1 MRSRSRMAGAY
12 LTLCLFAPLPLLAQ
26 SPTRDRTWFATVYAG
41 QWFSG
46 SAPTPGQ
53 TLGTQDAG
61 FQDSYFVSALLSRVL
76 VPELKTEL
84 PLTGPLIDGSSIE
97 LEGQIGHHF
106 GLQDH
111 AEVTLALLWRSRD
124 FAMPLTNGRLN
135 VAVGEGLSY
144 ALSRPA
150 YEGIAHGQEPRKFL
164 NYLTFEAEFSHL
176 SLPGVSVV
184 PRVHH
189 RSGIFGV
196 IAPRG
201 SGSDFIGIGL
211 RMTLQ

>member
-1 MRSRSRMAGAY
+1 MRSRSRMAGAC

-41 QWFSG
+41 QWFSVG
-46 SAPTPGQ
+46 APAPEQ
-53 TLGTQDAG
+53 MLGTQDAG

-76 VPELKTEL
+76 VRELKTEF
-84 PLTGPLIDGSSIE
+84 PLVGPLIDGSSIE
-97 LEGQIGHHF
+97 LEGQIGRHF

-150 YEGIAHGQEPRKFL
+150 YEGVAHGQEPRKFL
-164 NYLTFEAEFSHL
+164 NYLTFEAEFSHP

>member
-1 MRSRSRMAGAY
+1 MAGAC
-12 LTLCLFAPLPLLAQ
+12 LSLCLFTPLPLLAQ
-26 SPTRDRTWFATVYAG
+26 SPALDRTWFATVYLG
-41 QWFSG
+41 QWFSA
-46 SAPTPGQ
+46 SAPTQGQ

-61 FQDSYFVSALLSRVL
+61 FQDTYFVSGLLSRVL
-76 VPELKTEL
+76 VRELKTEL
-84 PLTGPLIDGSSIE
+84 PLVGPLINSGSIE
-97 LEGQIGHHF
+97 LEGQIGGHF

-124 FAMPLTNGRLN
+124 FAIPLTEGRLN

-144 ALSRPA
+144 ALSRPT
-150 YEGIAHGQEPRKFL
+150 YEGVANSEEPYKFL
-164 NYLTFEAEFSHL
+164 NYLAFEAEFSHP
-176 SLPGVSVV
+176 SLAGVSVV

-189 RSGIFGV
+189 RSGAFGLV
-196 IAPRG
+196 APRG

>member
-1 MRSRSRMAGAY
+1 MAGAY

-76 VPELKTEL
+76 VRELRTEL
-84 PLTGPLIDGSSIE
+84 PLVGPRIDGSSIE
-97 LEGQIGHHF
+97 LEGQIGRHF

-124 FAMPLTNGRLN
+124 FAMPLTNGWLN

-150 YEGIAHGQEPRKFL
+150 YEGIAHGREPRKFL

-176 SLPGVSVV
+176 SMPGVSVM

>member
-1 MRSRSRMAGAY
+1 MRSRSRVAGAC
-12 LTLCLFAPLPLLAQ
+12 LALCLFAPLPLLAQ
-26 SPTRDRTWFATVYAG
+26 SPARDRTWFATVYGG
-41 QWFSG
+41 QWFSE
-46 SAPTPGQ
+46 SAPNPGQ

-76 VPELKTEL
+76 MRELKTEL
-84 PLTGPLIDGSSIE
+84 PLVGPLIDDSSIE

-124 FAMPLTNGRLN
+124 FVMPLTNGRLN
-135 VAVGEGLSY
+135 LAVGEGLSY

-150 YEGIAHGQEPRKFL
+150 YEGVSHGQEPRKFL
-164 NYLTFEAEFSHL
+164 NYLTLEAEFSHP

-189 RSGIFGV
+189 RSGIYGV

-201 SGSDFIGIGL
+201 SGSNFIGIGL
-211 RMTLQ
+211 RIALQ

>member
-1 MRSRSRMAGAY
+1 MRSRSRVAGAC
-12 LTLCLFAPLPLLAQ
+12 LTLCLFVPLPLLAQ
-26 SPTRDRTWFATVYAG
+26 SLPRDRTWFATVYAG
-41 QWFSG
+41 QWFSE
-46 SAPTPGQ
+46 SAPDPGQ

-61 FQDSYFVSALLSRVL
+61 FQDSYLVSALLSRVL
-76 VPELKTEL
+76 VRELKTEV
-84 PLTGPLIDGSSIE
+84 PLIDDSSIE

-111 AEVTLALLWRSRD
+111 AEVTLALQWRSRD
-124 FAMPLTNGRLN
+124 FTVPLTNGRFNL
-135 VAVGEGLSY
+135 AIGDGLSY

-150 YEGIAHGQEPRKFL
+150 YEGVSHGQEPRKFL
-164 NYLTFEAEFSHL
+164 NYLTLEAEFSHP

-189 RSGIFGV
+189 RSGIYGV

-201 SGSDFIGIGL
+201 SGSNFIGIGL
-211 RMTLQ
+211 RMRLQ